1 MVVGGFRP
9 FHVVVTTFFFKKNT
23 RHSQQDFLLA
33 FIETPKQI
41 SVFWQKCHFERCFAF
56 LAWSD
61 FHAHLPVS
69 PVLQSMKKNTVRLP
83 GEKVYLFF
91 LLQKPVS
98 ILLILRQLISQCLI
112 SLLAQILPEE
122 RAFCRRL
129 DP

>member
-9 FHVVVTTFFFKKNT
+9 FHVVVIPFFFKKKYKT
-23 RHSQQDFLLA
+23 FTAGLLLA

-69 PVLQSMKKNTVRLP
+69 PVLQSMKKKKKNTVRLP

-91 LLQKPVS
+91 LLPKPAS
-98 ILLILRQLISQCLI
+98 ILLILRQPMFDFPAS
-112 SLLAQILPEE
+112 SNSA
-122 RAFCRRL
+122 
-129 DP
+129 

>member
-33 FIETPKQI
+33 FIETPKQN

-69 PVLQSMKKNTVRLP
+69 PVLQSMKKKIQCDCQ
-83 GEKVYLFF
+83 EKRYTCFFFCKNRYQFSLF
-91 LLQKPVS
+91 S
-98 ILLILRQLISQCLI
+98 GS
-112 SLLAQILPEE
+112 
-122 RAFCRRL
+122 
-129 DP
+129 